1 MLFGTTELVAKT
13 HEMKYVVHQALAILL
28 QASEC
33 KCQSKQFVMRKALL
47 TSGKSRSHAVSK
59 DIFKHFIQTQTKMPI
74 ETKPAPIGV
83 ELRGIDLSLDISQ
96 DLIEQFKKDVH
107 THRLLIFKNQGKITG
122 QRHVEISKWFGELES
137 TFYKHPKS
145 PHPDVFRVSNVRDE
159 GCTNVGRTGWHIDGS
174 FMEKPFAFSLYYME
188 AVPRTGDT
196 G

>member
-83 ELRGIDLSLDISQ
+83 ELRGIDLSQDISQ
-96 DLIEQFKKDVH
+96 DLIKQFKKDVH